1 MKESWLVEYNDD
13 KACFHFLPTGNSANS
28 SVVDGGKLGL
38 KTKACITCIY
48 VSLSGINDIISKEAK
63 VSGSS
68 FFP

>member
-38 KTKACITCIY
+38 KTKQKH
-48 VSLSGINDIISKEAK
+48 VSLA
-63 VSGSS
+63 
-68 FFP
+68 FMYH